1 MSQAKR
7 IAEMTSF
14 KKNSRKRIQP
24 QMTVYDIRLKAERSN
39 ADLTSDDE
47 CVEPDE
53 RMSFNIF
60 DGIPDKESPW
70 AMFIDRDDCIDGQ
83 LDELEEQAL
92 PNDGSDSDQEGAIS
106 TQRSSGVL

>member
-1 MSQAKR
+1 MSHAKR

-14 KKNSRKRIQP
+14 KKNSRKRTQP

-39 ADLTSDDE
+39 ADLTSDDK

-60 DGIPDKESPW
+60 DGIPDKDSPW
-70 AMFIDRDDCIDGQ
+70 ARFIDEDYE
-83 LDELEEQAL
+83 DEEHNADV
-92 PNDGSDSDQEGAIS
+92 PDEGVVIPSVVAPSAIGNN
-106 TQRSSGVL
+106 TGNTD